1 MRIEIDKDQ
10 LMDAIGIADSIIP
23 SRSVNAILSNCLFN
37 VIKDE
42 IEIIS
47 TDNEIGIKTRID
59 AMADGEV
66 SFTADGKRF
75 YGILKELPRGVVY
88 IDVNDSF
95 ALDIRTKAE
104 TVKGHYKLI
113 GTSADDYPDL
123 PAFYN
128 KEAVELKQSELKR
141 VIKKVM
147 YAAATDNLK
156 PVYNGIYLV
165 SEDKNKITMVATD
178 SRRLSIISEEI
189 ENPVSLDEGIIIPLK
204 TIHELF
210 RLLTP
215 EGMCSFSITKNQ
227 CFFKIGDTEIMSR
240 VIDGQFPNYKQVIP
254 QDYEI
259 IATVQT
265 DKFLNSLRRAMI
277 FTREPS
283 NRVILHFS
291 SERLVI
297 EAKTPDLGEAEEEIS
312 IETDSGEEISIGIN
326 AQFLLE
332 ALREMESNTVAVGIT
347 GQMSP
352 LTISPDNNRNYV
364 AVIMPI
370 KIKSADEE

>member
-10 LMDAIGIADSIIP
+10 LMEAIGIADSIIP

-47 TDNEIGIKTRID
+47 TDNEIGIKTRVE
-59 AMADGEV
+59 AVADGEV
-66 SFTADGKRF
+66 SFTVEGKRF
-75 YGILKELPRGVVY
+75 YGILKELPRGIVY
-88 IDVNDSF
+88 IDVSSSS
-95 ALDIRTKAE
+95 ALDITSKAI
-104 TVKGHYKLI
+104 KGHYKLL
-113 GTSADDYPDL
+113 GTSAEDYPDL

-128 KEAVELKQSELKR
+128 KEEVEIKQSEFKAL
-141 VIKKVM
+141 IKKVM
-147 YAAATDNLK
+147 YAAASDNLK
-156 PVYNGIYLV
+156 PVYNGIYIVPDV
-165 SEDKNKITMVATD
+165 SKKITFIATD
-178 SRRLSIISEEI
+178 SRRLAIITKEMDAPVEI
-189 ENPVSLDEGIIIPLK
+189 EEGVIIPLK

-210 RLLTP
+210 RLLTT
-215 EGMCSFSITKNQ
+215 EGTCGLSITRNQ
-227 CFFKIGDTEIMSR
+227 CFFRINDTEVMSR

-254 QDYEI
+254 KDYQNVV
-259 IATVQT
+259 TVQT
-265 DKFLNSLRRAMI
+265 DRFLNSLRRAMV

-291 SERLVI
+291 SEKLII
-297 EAKTPDLGEAEEEIS
+297 EAKTPDLGEAEEEIPVES
-312 IETDSGEEISIGIN
+312 DIKEAISIGIN

-352 LTISPDNNRNYV
+352 LTISPDNNRNYIS
-364 AVIMPI
+364 VIMPI
-370 KIKSADEE
+370 KIKSSDED

>member
-10 LMDAIGIADSIIP
+10 LMEAIGIADSIIP

-47 TDNEIGIKTRID
+47 TDNEIGIKTRVE
-59 AMADGEV
+59 AAADGEV

-75 YGILKELPRGVVY
+75 YGILKELPRGVVF
-88 IDVNDSF
+88 IDVGNSSS
-95 ALDIRTKAE
+95 LDITSKAI
-104 TVKGHYKLI
+104 KGHYKLI

-123 PAFYN
+123 PPFYN
-128 KEAVELKQSELKR
+128 QEEVEIKQSELKSL
-141 VIKKVM
+141 VKKVM
-147 YAAATDNLK
+147 FAAAADNLK
-156 PVYNGIYLV
+156 PVYNGIYVVPDSL
-165 SEDKNKITMVATD
+165 KKITFVATD
-178 SRRLSIISEEI
+178 SRRLAIITKELDVPVEI
-189 ENPVSLDEGIIIPLK
+189 EEGIIIPLK

-210 RLLTP
+210 RLLTTD
-215 EGMCSFSITKNQ
+215 GTCSFSITKNQ
-227 CFFKIGDTEIMSR
+227 CFFKINDTEMMSR

-254 QDYEI
+254 KDYQI
-259 IATVQT
+259 VATVQT
-265 DKFLNSLRRAMI
+265 DRFLNSLRRAMI

-291 SERLVI
+291 KEKLII
-297 EAKTPDLGEAEEEIS
+297 EARTPDLGEAEEEIL
-312 IETDSGEEISIGIN
+312 IESNSKENISVGIN

-332 ALREMESNTVAVGIT
+332 ALREMDSNTVAVGIT

-352 LTISPDNNRNYV
+352 LTITPDNNREYIS
-364 AVIMPI
+364 VIMPI
-370 KIKSADEE
+370 KIKASDED